1 MLLDCMPPAEV
12 IVIEAPEPTLGE
24 AGLNLLLTPFQP
36 LREQFTAITGIG
48 LETEEDWDATP
59 GAAPRR
65 VVLPA
70 RADRPAL
77 AYLAAG
83 RPGARRV
90 VFVHGSPGAAEEWA
104 AFLSD
109 VPQDRYFLAVD
120 RPGFGESGE
129 EPVVDLTAQARAVEP
144 LLTTA
149 GGDGVVV
156 VGYSYG
162 GAVALQLA
170 VDFPD
175 KVAGLLLI
183 ASAADP
189 TREEVHPL
197 QELAAIEFF
206 EALLPRELANA
217 NAELLALRA
226 ELEELAHSLGQIEM
240 PVTVVQGLSDTLVPP
255 ENAAYIREMLSSAS
269 TMRVI
274 LVEEADHFLPWTH
287 ADLLKTALD
296 CVIDDAQAQSWR
308 ASSPSDR

>member
-12 IVIEAPEPTLGE
+12 IVIPAPVPTLGE
-24 AGLNLLLTPFQP
+24 AGLNFLLAPFQP
-36 LREQFTAITGIG
+36 LREQLTAITGIG
-48 LETEEDWDATP
+48 LETDEDWDAAP
-59 GAAPRR
+59 DAALRR
-65 VVLPA
+65 VILP
-70 RADRPAL
+70 RLEDRPPFSF
-77 AYLAAG
+77 LAAG
-83 RPGARRV
+83 RPGGQRII
-90 VFVHGSPGAAEEWA
+90 FVHGSPGTAEEWA

-109 VPQDRYFLAVD
+109 VPEGRYALAVD
-120 RPGFGESGE
+120 RPGFGDSGE
-129 EPVVDLTAQARAVEP
+129 EPVVDLRTQAKAVEP
-144 LLTTA
+144 LLATT

-170 VDFPD
+170 VDYPD
-175 KVAGLLLI
+175 RIAGLLLI

-197 QELAAIEFF
+197 QELAALEFF

-217 NAELLALRA
+217 NAELLALRP
-226 ELEELAHSLGQIEM
+226 ELEELAGHLAQIEV

-255 ENAAYIREMLSSAS
+255 ENAAYIREMLSSVG

-274 LVEEADHFLPWTH
+274 FVEEADHFLPWTH
-287 ADLLKTALD
+287 EDLLKTALD
-296 CVIDDAQAQSWR
+296 CVIEDAWGQSSR